1 MFKDWQTALLISSI
15 FLLVSQPVKA
25 PATTF
30 SADIIQAEI
39 LSASESSTRS
49 LPHKASISTY
59 TNSAGDHPGTTGVP
73 FDPLSY
79 LSKQTE
85 PLTGKELI
93 WTLILIALATLIS
106 EDLAC
111 ISAGLIAARGIIGLI
126 PAIVASFL
134 GILIGDIL
142 LYLAGRYIGQPALT
156 RVPLKW
162 VIKEE
167 DASRAARW
175 FTAKGPTI
183 IITSR
188 FLPGSRLPTYFSAGM
203 LGTGFWRFTIYFSI
217 AAALWTPLLVG
228 LSSMVGNRMFIYYDS
243 FKSYGI
249 FVVVATVLLIWLS
262 LKLVV
267 PLFSRHGRQRLSS
280 LYRRLTRWLSRY
292 LKRSC

>member
-1 MFKDWQTALLISSI
+1 MISSI
-15 FLLVSQPVKA
+15 FLLVSQPINSAA
-25 PATTF
+25 PAF
-30 SADIIQAEI
+30 SADAIQGEI
-39 LSASESSTRS
+39 LSALESSTLS
-49 LPHKASISTY
+49 LPHKKSILTH
-59 TNSAGDHPGTTGVP
+59 TNSAGDLAVKTMAP
-73 FDPLSY
+73 FDPLTY

-85 PLTGKELI
+85 PLTGKDLI

-126 PAIVASFL
+126 PAIMASFL

-142 LYLAGRYIGQPALT
+142 LYLAGRYIGQPALS

-162 VIKEE
+162 LIKEE

-188 FLPGSRLPTYFSAGM
+188 FIPGSRLPTYFSAGM

-217 AAALWTPLLVG
+217 AAALWTPFLVG
-228 LSSMVGNRMFIYYDS
+228 LSSVVGNRMFIYYDT

-249 FVVVATVLLIWLS
+249 IVVVATVLLIWLS

-267 PLFSRHGRQRLSS
+267 PLFTRHGRRRLMS
-280 LYRRLTRWLSRY
+280 LYRQLTRWLSRNWIH
-292 LKRSC
+292 RR

>member
-1 MFKDWQTALLISSI
+1 MFKYWQTVLLISSI
-15 FLLVSQPVKA
+15 FLWVSQPVNA
-25 PATTF
+25 ASPAF
-30 SADIIQAEI
+30 SADVIRAEI
-39 LSASESSTRS
+39 LSASELPILS
-49 LPHKASISTY
+49 LPHKTSILTR
-59 TNSAGDHPGTTGVP
+59 TNRNSAATTVAP

-79 LSKQTE
+79 LSKQTD
-85 PLTGKELI
+85 PLTGKDLI

-111 ISAGLIAARGIIGLI
+111 ISAGLIAARGIIDLI

-228 LSSMVGNRMFIYYDS
+228 LSSIVGNRMFIYYDT
-243 FKSYGI
+243 FKNYGI
-249 FVVVATVLLIWLS
+249 FVVVATVLLIWLC

-267 PLFSRHGRQRLSS
+267 PLFTRQGRRRLLS
-280 LYRRLTRWLSRY
+280 LCRRLTRWLSLY
-292 LKRSC
+292 LKKRC

>member
-1 MFKDWQTALLISSI
+1 MFKGWQTAILISSI
-15 FLLVSQPVKA
+15 FLWVSQPVNAAA
-25 PATTF
+25 PVY
-30 SADIIQAEI
+30 SADIIQSEVK
-39 LSASESSTRS
+39 SASESSNLS
-49 LPHKASISTY
+49 LPHKASIFTAINN
-59 TNSAGDHPGTTGVP
+59 TGDLAGKTAAP
-73 FDPLSY
+73 FDPLAY
-79 LSKQTE
+79 LSNKTE

-126 PAIVASFL
+126 PAIIASFL

-162 VIKEE
+162 LIKEE
-167 DASRAARW
+167 DATRAARW

-203 LGTGFWRFTIYFSI
+203 LGTGFWRFTIYFSV

-228 LSSMVGNRMFIYYDS
+228 LSSTVGNRMFIYYDS

-262 LKLVV
+262 LKLIV
-267 PLFSRHGRQRLSS
+267 PLFSHHGRQRLSS
-280 LYRRLTRWLSRY
+280 RYRRLTRWLSRY
-292 LKRSC
+292 LRKRS